1 MRILATTPYYE
12 PEGGGLERYAHA
24 VLRRLAARGHT
35 VEVLAF
41 TKDKEGSEVREGV
54 HVRRVPTRL
63 RLGNTPLDPGFFQ
76 KVRRRIRAFG
86 PDLMVAH
93 TPVPFPAEMA
103 YLAAR
108 KEGVPFVTTY
118 HAGRLLGS
126 APHLQAFAAFDRM
139 TFERAMLGGSAGLVA
154 VSPFVR
160 DNALAAH
167 KERTRVVPPGVD
179 RSVFSPRGRTDGRTI
194 LFAGPLSRSYHWKG
208 LDVLLSAFRIVKQR
222 MPEARLMLVGEGD
235 RMEELERF
243 GATMGGVSLPG
254 RLSER
259 RLVEAYR
266 RSAVTVL
273 PSTTPAESFGMVLAE
288 ANACGRPVVGSRI
301 GGIPHLVRH
310 GDNGLLAEPGDPAD
324 LAERLLEVLAD
335 PREAAR
341 MGARGRRR
349 IAADHD
355 WDRLTSA
362 TEEVL
367 EDAVAA

>member
-35 VEVLAF
+35 VEVIAF
-41 TKDKEGSEVREGV
+41 TKGEEGDEVLDGV
-54 HVRRVPTRL
+54 PVHRVRTRL
-63 RLGNTPLDPGFFQ
+63 RLGNTPLDPGFFT

-108 KEGVPFVTTY
+108 KEGIPFVTTY

-126 APHLQAFAAFDRM
+126 APHLQAFAALDRV
-139 TFERAMLGGSAGLVA
+139 TFERAMLGGSAGIVA

-167 KERTRVVPPGVD
+167 KERTCIVPPGVD
-179 RSVFSPRGRTDGRTI
+179 RSVFSPGGRSDGRTI
-194 LFAGPLSRSYHWKG
+194 LFAGPLSRSYSWKG
-208 LDVLLSAFRIVKQR
+208 LDVLLEAFRIVKVR
-222 MPEARLMLVGEGD
+222 MPDARLMLVGEGD
-235 RMEELERF
+235 RMQELERF
-243 GATMGGVSLPG
+243 AEEVGDVSLPG
-254 RLSER
+254 RLPEQG
-259 RLVEAYR
+259 LVEAYR
-266 RSAVTVL
+266 GSAVTVL
-273 PSTTPAESFGMVLAE
+273 PSTSDAESFGMVLAE

-301 GGIPHLVRH
+301 GGIPYLVRH
-310 GDNGLLAEPGDPAD
+310 GDNGLLAAPGDPVD
-324 LAERLLEVLAD
+324 LAERILEVLSD
-335 PREAAR
+335 PEEATR
-341 MGARGRRR
+341 MGARGRHR

-367 EDAVAA
+367 EDAVRA